1 MNKVLILTDG
11 KAGHE
16 NQSRAFARALGCEPV
31 LLPVQFKSPLAK
43 ALSYLLDLFGILT
56 IKVFKDF
63 KVLNALKVP
72 NHPTDPKDLNDP
84 TDLKDLTPP
93 TDPKDLPPPTD
104 PKDPKDLKDPN
115 NPKDLK
121 DLKDL
126 KAVLGT
132 GSGTF
137 YAAKTIARRLGV
149 PCGVVLY
156 PRGYRLAGFDCIL
169 APSFDRPDNVP
180 NVIPIPANLVAND
193 DAFYEAGVKA
203 FRERYTPSDRP
214 AVAVIV
220 GGPNKCATLSA
231 DWMRAQLEQIFAKYK
246 PSWQGEG
253 ALPTPNLPAAAP
265 QHQTTQPPSHEI
277 WVTTSRRTPP
287 DVEAVVDSFPFDYKL
302 LYSKD
307 HFNPI
312 PAFVSLVRVLYVT
325 AESTGMLSEAC
336 TFGTAEVHA
345 LDNLKSGPHKFR
357 RFIDDLTSAGHLDGA
372 RKIDLSEQF
381 ARARQLLKIN
391 LSDRA
396 SERTRN
402 ERGGEN
408 R

>member
-1 MNKVLILTDG
+1 MSNVANMNKVLILTDG

-16 NQSRAFARALGCEPV
+16 NQSRAFARALGCEFDLV
-31 LLPVQFKSPLAK
+31 EIHFKSAFHK
-43 ALSYLLDLFGILT
+43 TLSYLLDHLGIHTLSLFPPFDT
-56 IKVFKDF
+56 R
-63 KVLNALKVP
+63 
-72 NHPTDPKDLNDP
+72 HPAPDIQNTNYA
-84 TDLKDLTPP
+84 
-93 TDPKDLPPPTD
+93 
-104 PKDPKDLKDPN
+104 
-115 NPKDLK
+115 
-121 DLKDL
+121 
-126 KAVLGT
+126 AVLGT

-137 YAAKTIARRLGV
+137 YAAKSLARKLGV

-156 PRGYRLAGFDCIL
+156 PRGYRLAGFNCIL
-169 APSFDRPDNVP
+169 APSFDRPDSVP

-220 GGPNKCATLSA
+220 GGPNKCSTLSA
-231 DWMRAQLEQIFAKYK
+231 DWMRSQLEKIFAKYK
-246 PSWQGEG
+246 PTN
-253 ALPTPNLPAAAP
+253 PTPGTTNHEPRTANHEPRTANHEP
-265 QHQTTQPPSHEI
+265 RTTNHDPQTTNHEPRTTNHEI

-312 PAFVSLVRVLYVT
+312 PAFVSLARVLYVT

-372 RKIDLSEQF
+372 RKIDLSKQF
-381 ARARQLLKIN
+381 ARAKELLKIK
-391 LSDRA
+391 S
-396 SERTRN
+396 
-402 ERGGEN
+402 
-408 R
+408 

>member
-72 NHPTDPKDLNDP
+72 NHPADPKDLNDP
-84 TDLKDLTPP
+84 TDLKDLT
-93 TDPKDLPPPTD
+93 PPTD

-169 APSFDRPDNVP
+169 APSCDRPDSVP
-180 NVIPIPANLVAND
+180 NVIPIPANLGAND

-312 PAFVSLVRVLYVT
+312 PAFVSLVRVLYAP

-381 ARARQLLKIN
+381 ARAKELLKIK
-391 LSDRA
+391 S
-396 SERTRN
+396 
-402 ERGGEN
+402 
-408 R
+408 